1 MFTNDPAARRTADP
15 SRDAVL
21 EVAAKAPEQ
30 TTEFVLTWQG
40 RRIPFL
46 GQHSTR
52 RDPASGRSIVDWRA
66 FAIGRPL
73 TFGGCPGHAFADAAE
88 RAAAGALIREALGAY
103 VYAFGQGP
111 NDPGTIAIDLT

>member
-1 MFTNDPAARRTADP
+1 MFENNPVARLTADP

-21 EVAAKAPEQ
+21 EVVANAPEQ
-30 TTEFVLTWQG
+30 TTEFLLTWQG
-40 RRIPFL
+40 RQIPFL
-46 GQHSTR
+46 GQHSAR

-73 TFGGCPGHAFADAAE
+73 TFARHPGYAFADDAE
-88 RAAAGALIREALGAY
+88 RAGTAALIREALGVY

-111 NDPGTIAIDLT
+111 NDPGTIDIDLT